1 MPPFTV
7 VDCDQGTPEWL
18 AARMGRLTGSRASDM
33 LAQTKSGPSASR
45 KNYRTQ
51 LVLER
56 ITQRLSEGFTSAAM
70 QQGTEREPIARE
82 LYSSLTGNSVIQT
95 GFLRHDELMAGCS
108 LDGHIGDYEG
118 IVEIKCP
125 LPATHLTYLTTGKVP
140 DNYAKQI
147 LHNMWISGAQ
157 WADFVSFNPDFPE
170 RLRLK
175 IVRVERDEQAL
186 IEYET
191 AALEFLSEVDL
202 EQRVVERL
210 AAA

>member
-1 MPPFTV
+1 MPEFVV
-7 VDCDQGTPEWL
+7 VDCDQRSPEWL
-18 AARMGRLTGSRASDM
+18 AARLGRLTGSRAADF

-56 ITQRLSEGFTSAAM
+56 VTGRLGEGFTSAAM
-70 QQGTEREPIARE
+70 QTGIEREPIARE
-82 LYSSLTGNSVIQT
+82 LYELASGNSVYQT
-95 GFLRHDELMAGCS
+95 GFLRCEDIMAGCS
-108 LDGHIGDYEG
+108 LDGHVGEYEG

-125 LPATHLTYLTTGKVP
+125 QPATHLSYLTSGKVP

-147 LHNMWISGAQ
+147 LHNLWVSGAA

-170 RLRLK
+170 KLQLK
-175 IVRVERDEQAL
+175 IVRVERDDQAV

-191 AALEFLSEVDL
+191 AALEFLSEVEL
-202 EQRVVERL
+202 EQRLLERM
-210 AAA
+210 AA